1 MTYRDA
7 VALEADLNAGGAT
20 RSAAPPRRDRVVAAA
35 LVAWTLFVWV
45 GRIRNALADPDPA
58 GATVLL
64 SLSLAVPAA
73 VVGVAL
79 VVGWRRGS
87 DWGRATASGLAAL
100 GVWTIA
106 VWLVRAADIALGGDW
121 GVGFVAVHLVLAA
134 VSIGLA
140 VPTVL
145 AARSVLRPT
154 VSASPSP

>member
-1 MTYRDA
+1 M
-7 VALEADLNAGGAT
+7 GAP
-20 RSAAPPRRDRVVAAA
+20 ARRDQLVAAA

-58 GATVLL
+58 GATMLL
-64 SLSLAVPAA
+64 SLSLAVPA
-73 VVGVAL
+73 VLVGVAL
-79 VVGWRRGS
+79 VVSWRRGAG
-87 DWGRATASGLAAL
+87 WGRATAVGLAAL

-121 GVGFVAVHLVLAA
+121 GVGFVVVHLVLAV

-145 AARSVLRPT
+145 AARSALRPT
-154 VSASPSP
+154 ASAPRPV

>member
-1 MTYRDA
+1 M
-7 VALEADLNAGGAT
+7 ALEADLNAGGAT
-20 RSAAPPRRDRVVAAA
+20 RSAAPARRDRVVAAA

-73 VVGVAL
+73 MLGVAL

-87 DWGRATASGLAAL
+87 GWGRATAFGLAAL

-145 AARSVLRPT
+145 AARSVLRPA